1 MSPTPRPAQSGSSGR
16 SWSPARL
23 LTAAALSAWAMLFWW
38 MLLSGRT
45 SLYLS
50 DRTAWVVPL
59 GAVLLTVAV
68 AWFVATARTS
78 APEPIEP
85 RAALSLALLMAPV
98 VLIAASPP
106 ASLGAYAAGR
116 RAGLMAAASRA
127 GSTGS
132 IARGRVELVD
142 IAAELRSRPAMT
154 ALVKRAGS
162 PVEFVGF
169 VDRATGMPADEF
181 YLTRF
186 LVSCCAADAVSLRV
200 RVVGAPPGDLRQDPW
215 VSVSGRIYPLGREV
229 LVHASAVTPVKRPER
244 PYLNG

>member
-68 AWFVATARTS
+68 AGFVATARTS
-78 APEPIEP
+78 APEPIER
-85 RAALSLALLMAPV
+85 RAALSIALLTAPV
-98 VLIAASPP
+98 VLMAASPP
-106 ASLGAYAAGR
+106 ASLGSYAAGR
-116 RAGLMAAASRA
+116 RAGLVAAGAPA
-127 GSTGS
+127 GSAGS
-132 IARGRVELVD
+132 IARGRVDFADV
-142 IAAELRSRPAMT
+142 AVALRSRFAMRT
-154 ALVKRAGS
+154 LVERAGS

-169 VDRATGMPADEF
+169 VDRTTGMPADEF

-186 LVSCCAADAVSLRV
+186 LVTCCAADAVSLRV
-200 RVVGAPPGDLRQDPW
+200 RVVGAPPGELRQDQW